1 MTKGDKYQKEILQR
15 ILDEGCLDKN
25 PRPVYADGTPAH
37 TLSVN
42 HGMCTYDLTKN
53 DSEHYVNSYSDGHYY
68 MGKKTKSFS
77 NTKTNRC

>member
-53 DSEHYVNSYSDGHYY
+53 
-68 MGKKTKSFS
+68 
-77 NTKTNRC
+77 